1 MEGSMT
7 TTQSSNNNEAE
18 NIVELKT
25 TSRKM
30 GRRYSSDEVAD
41 IIRLGLMNDAGD
53 TEDTVDYSELVAIG
67 KDLGVSPDAIDRSIL
82 LLEQQQDSK
91 NQDKQLWLKFRAHCI
106 VFVSVSLIALI
117 INLLAGLDEFWSGYI
132 VVAMGLF
139 LLGHYAG
146 LRFAP
151 EFLQKALERT
161 SELARN
167 SGAGYVSEDENVS
180 FKIDD
185 PSGFMESEGVVYLD
199 DDHLQIEFQ
208 TYDSVL
214 GLLRSQLKEA
224 SIALDDVRTI
234 KLNQKFWSSELVI
247 QGRNMK
253 VFRHLPGGGAG
264 KLILKLNREAQQAAL
279 DLVLSVNEK
288 LDSK

>member
-1 MEGSMT
+1 MT
-7 TTQSSNNNEAE
+7 TTGKSPDKDSE
-18 NIVELKT
+18 NVVKLKANGRPK
-25 TSRKM
+25 S
-30 GRRYSSDEVAD
+30 RRYSSDEVAD
-41 IIRLGLMNDAGD
+41 IIRLGLLNESGG
-53 TEDTVDYSELVAIG
+53 TEDTVDYNELVSIG
-67 KDLGVSPDAIDRSIL
+67 HDLGVSSEAIDRSIL

-91 NQDKQLWLKFRAHCI
+91 KQNKQLWMKFKAHCLI
-106 VFVSVSLIALI
+106 FLAVSLVSLS

-167 SGAGYVSEDENVS
+167 SANAYMDVDENVS

-185 PSGFMESEGVVYLD
+185 PSGFMESEGIVYLD

-208 TYDSVL
+208 TSDSFL
-214 GLLRSQLKEA
+214 GLFRTQLKEA
-224 SIALDDVRTI
+224 SIALSDIRTI
-234 KLNQKFWSSELVI
+234 KLQQKFWSSELVI

-253 VFRHLPGGGAG
+253 VFRHLPGGSAG

-279 DLVLSVNEK
+279 ELVSSVNEK
-288 LDSK
+288 L

>member
-1 MEGSMT
+1 MT
-7 TTQSSNNNEAE
+7 TSHNSTDNEAD
-18 NIVELKT
+18 NIVELKAS
-25 TSRKM
+25 SRKIS
-30 GRRYSSDEVAD
+30 RRYSSDEVAD
-41 IIRLGLMNDAGD
+41 IIRLGLLNEAGES
-53 TEDTVDYSELVAIG
+53 EDTVDYSELVSIG
-67 KDLGVSPDAIDRSIL
+67 EELGVSSQTIDRSIL

-91 NQDKQLWLKFRAHCI
+91 NQDKHLWLKFRAHCV
-106 VFVSVSLIALI
+106 VFVAVSLIALI
-117 INLLAGLDEFWSGYI
+117 INLLAGLEQFWSGYL

-151 EFLQKALERT
+151 KFLQKALERT

-167 SGAGYVSEDENVS
+167 STNILTEDENVS

-199 DDHLQIEFQ
+199 DEHLQIEFQ

-214 GLLRSQLKEA
+214 GLFRSQLKEA
-224 SIALDDVRTI
+224 SVGLEHIRTI

-247 QGRNMK
+247 QGRSMK
-253 VFRHLPGGGAG
+253 VFRHLPGAGAG
-264 KLILKLNREAQQAAL
+264 KLILKLNRESQQAAL
-279 DLVLSVNEK
+279 NLALNVNQK
-288 LDSK
+288 LNNKP

>member
-1 MEGSMT
+1 MAPT
-7 TTQSSNNNEAE
+7 KNSNANEAE

-25 TSRKM
+25 TTRKM
-30 GRRYSSDEVAD
+30 SRRYSSDEVAD
-41 IIRLGLMNDAGD
+41 IIRLGLLNEAGE
-53 TEDTVDYSELVAIG
+53 TEDTVDYEELVSIG
-67 KDLGVSPDAIDRSIL
+67 KELGVSTQAIDRSIL
-82 LLEQQQDSK
+82 LLEQQQDSRV
-91 NQDKQLWLKFRAHCI
+91 QDQQLWMKFRAHCWL
-106 VFVSVSLIALI
+106 FVSVSGAVLL
-117 INLLAGLDEFWSGYI
+117 INLFAGLEEFWSGYI

-151 EFLQKALERT
+151 EFLRSAIERT

-167 SGAGYVSEDENVS
+167 SATAYVNEDANVS

-185 PSGFMESEGVVYLD
+185 PSGFMESEGVVYIE

-214 GLLRSQLKEA
+214 GLFRSNLKEA
-224 SIALDDVRTI
+224 AIAFTDIRAI

-253 VFRHLPGGGAG
+253 VFRHLPSGGAG
-264 KLILKLNREAQQAAL
+264 KLTLKLNRDAQQAAL
-279 DLVLSVNEK
+279 TLVLSVNEH
-288 LDSK
+288 LNNN

>member
-1 MEGSMT
+1 MA
-7 TTQSSNNNEAE
+7 TTQNSNNSEAE

-25 TSRKM
+25 SSKKTS
-30 GRRYSSDEVAD
+30 RRYSSDEVAD
-41 IIRLGLMNDAGD
+41 IIRLGLMNEAGES
-53 TEDTVDYSELVAIG
+53 EDTVDYSELVSIG
-67 KDLGVSPDAIDRSIL
+67 KDLGVSPEAIDRSIL

-91 NQDKQLWLKFRAHCI
+91 NQDKQLWAKFRAHCMI
-106 VFVSVSLIALI
+106 FVSVSLAALI
-117 INLLAGLDEFWSGYI
+117 INLLAGLENFWSGYI
-132 VVAMGLF
+132 IVAMGLF

-151 EFLQKALERT
+151 KFLQRALERT

-167 SGAGYVSEDENVS
+167 SATAYLNEDANVS

-185 PSGFMESEGVVYLD
+185 PSGFMESEGVVYLEE
-199 DDHLQIEFQ
+199 DHLQIEFQ

-214 GLLRSQLKEA
+214 GLFRSNLKES
-224 SIALDDVRTI
+224 SISLEDIRTI

-279 DLVLSVNEK
+279 NLVLSVSER
-288 LDSK
+288 LDKQ